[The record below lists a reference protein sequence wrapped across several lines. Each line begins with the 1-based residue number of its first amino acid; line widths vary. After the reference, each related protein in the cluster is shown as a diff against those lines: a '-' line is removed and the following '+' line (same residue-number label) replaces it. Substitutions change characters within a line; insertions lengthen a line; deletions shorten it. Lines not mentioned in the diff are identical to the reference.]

1 MVTIDLKGKIA
12 VVTGAGRG
20 IGKCIALAL
29 AEQGATV
36 IAAARTTHE
45 IEALARQINASDGKA
60 EAVTL
65 DVTQEKEVVSFFDRL
80 IEKYGQVDILI
91 NNAGSNISGHF
102 VDFPIQSVEE
112 MYKINVAGCFLCCRE
127 ALRVMSSRKSGYIIN
142 MSSVMG
148 FRGYVDQGG
157 YAASKHA
164 VVGLTKTLAIEA
176 QPYNIR
182 VSLIHPGAVNTA
194 MGRSARPELDPQGM
208 MAPEDIAQVVLF
220 LLSQSE
226 HSAIDEIYIR
236 RQSGKPF

>member
-1 MVTIDLKGKIA
+1 MVKVDLNGKIV

-36 IAAARTTHE
+36 IVAARTSSE
-45 IEALARQINASDGKA
+45 IEALARQIHAAGGKA
-60 EAVTL
+60 EAIPL
-65 DVTQEKEVVSFFDRL
+65 DVTKENEVIAFFDHL

-91 NNAGSNISGHF
+91 NNAGSNISGPF
-102 VDFPIQSVEE
+102 VDFPVQSVEE

-127 ALRVMSSRKSGYIIN
+127 ALRVMSPKKSGYIIN

-148 FRGYVDQGG
+148 FRGYVDQAG

-164 VVGLTKTLAIEA
+164 VVGMTKTLAIEA
-176 QPYNIR
+176 QKYNIR
-182 VSLIHPGAVNTA
+182 VSLIHPGAVNTP
-194 MGRSARPELDPQGM
+194 MGRSARPELDPQTM
-208 MAPEDIAQVVLF
+208 MVPEDIAQVVLF